1 MTRKRHPLLALWML
15 AGMSLLAPG
24 LVSAADAGFTLPFY
38 TFNGH
43 ILIDGAVDGR
53 RGKFMF
59 DTGTEFPFFL
69 NNHYLPLAKDSR
81 IGEGHA
87 ASGQPMVLYRQRAP
101 IAIEIGRDVRLDAVP
116 GLIHTDWQFLEAAYT
131 PAFLGSIG
139 HGFNRDYVFVIDYDA
154 QTIAFHPY
162 GQDAAALARVID
174 PARVAATLP
183 FTPTGVDGK
192 MPEVAIRIG
201 DETLT
206 AFFDTGNLGTL
217 ELTAATQAR
226 LERPGPAADQR
237 QPLHLRRLRGPPGG
251 QPERPQPRRTGAP
264 RRAWAQ
270 LQHRAPRPRGA
281 GPCVSPP
288 VRDGVG
294 LPGAHAH
301 PAHPLTTAPQT
312 DRPASGA
319 PSPPDSTPRRARH
332 TPSPRG

>member
-1 MTRKRHPLLALWML
+1 MTRKLHTLLALWML

-24 LVSAADAGFTLPFY
+24 LASAADAGFTLPFY

-101 IAIEIGRDVRLDAVP
+101 VAIEIGRDVRLDAVP

-174 PARVAATLP
+174 PARVVATLP
-183 FTPTGVDGK
+183 FTPNGVDGK

-201 DETLT
+201 DETIT

-226 LERPGPAADQR
+226 LERQGRLQISASPYTYGAYAARRVASLNGLSHAGQA
-237 QPLHLRRLRGPPGG
+237 LHDVRGLSFS
-251 QPERPQPRRTGAP
+251 TAP
-264 RRAWAQ
+264 HDR
-270 LQHRAPRPRGA
+270 
-281 GPCVSPP
+281 
-288 VRDGVG
+288 VG
-294 LPGAHAH
+294 LGHAF
-301 PAHPLTTAPQT
+301 LRQYVTVW
-312 DRPASGA
+312 DY
-319 PSPPDSTPRRARH
+319 RAR
-332 TPSPRG
+332 TLTLLAR

>member
-1 MTRKRHPLLALWML
+1 MTRKRRTLLALWML
-15 AGMSLLAPG
+15 AGMRFLAPG
-24 LVSAADAGFTLPFY
+24 LASAEAGFTLPFY

-87 ASGQPMVLYRQRAP
+87 ASGQSMVLYRQRAP
-101 IAIEIGRDVRLDAVP
+101 VAIEIGRDVRLDAVP

-162 GQDAAALARVID
+162 GQDDRVID
-174 PARVAATLP
+174 PARVVATLP

-192 MPEVAIRIG
+192 MPEVDIRIG
-201 DETLT
+201 EETIT
-206 AFFDTGNLGTL
+206 ARFDTGNLGTL
-217 ELTAATQAR
+217 ELTAAMQAR
-226 LERPGPAADQR
+226 LESQGRLHISASPYTYGAYAARRVASLNGLSHHGQA
-237 QPLHLRRLRGPPGG
+237 LHDVGALSFTSAPPQPGG
-251 QPERPQPRRTGAP
+251 
-264 RRAWAQ
+264 
-270 LQHRAPRPRGA
+270 A
-281 GPCVSPP
+281 GLSVSPP

-301 PAHPLTTAPQT
+301 AA
-312 DRPASGA
+312 RPVRGA
-319 PSPPDSTPRRARH
+319 PITRCSPALPAADTARCRASR
-332 TPSPRG
+332 

>member
-1 MTRKRHPLLALWML
+1 MTRKRHTLLALWML
-15 AGMSLLAPG
+15 AGMCFLAPG
-24 LVSAADAGFTLPFY
+24 QASADEARPAAEAGFTLPFY

-101 IAIEIGRDVRLDAVP
+101 VAIEIGRDVRLDAVP
-116 GLIHTDWQFLEAAYT
+116 GLIHTDWLFLEAAYT

-162 GQDAAALARVID
+162 GQDATALSRVID
-174 PARVAATLP
+174 PALVVATLP

-192 MPEVAIRIG
+192 MPEVDIRIG
-201 DETLT
+201 DETIT
-206 AFFDTGNLGTL
+206 ARFDTGNLGTL
-217 ELTAATQAR
+217 ELTEAMQTR
-226 LERPGPAADQR
+226 LESQGR
-237 QPLHLRRLRGPPGG
+237 LHISASPYTYGAYEARRVASLNGLSHHGQALHDVRGLSF
-251 QPERPQPRRTGAP
+251 TSAP
-264 RRAWAQ
+264 HNR
-270 LQHRAPRPRGA
+270 
-281 GPCVSPP
+281 
-288 VRDGVG
+288 VG
-294 LPGAHAH
+294 LGYQF
-301 PAHPLTTAPQT
+301 LRQYVTVW
-312 DRPASGA
+312 DY
-319 PSPPDSTPRRARH
+319 RAR
-332 TPSPRG
+332 TLTLLAR